1 MPTPTIDKFTKQFIE
16 ASKQAPGVV
25 FKILMTDAE
34 ATAAVK
40 EYIEENKDQV
50 KELIK
55 KSTKV
60 GIDVTDPEIKFFPN
74 RVDLS
79 AKGKKG
85 ILKIKASAS
94 AAVTWDG
101 MLHVEATSV
110 DVPIISISPEEVN
123 PLIKDLIGQF
133 IKKAQEFIEIRSFQ
147 ITDGK
152 ACLEGTNKSK
162 K

>member
-1 MPTPTIDKFTKQFIE
+1 MATPTIDKFTKQIIE
-16 ASKQAPGVV
+16 VSKQAPGVV
-25 FKILMTDAE
+25 FKIIMTDAE

-40 EYIEENKDQV
+40 EYIEENREQV

-94 AAVTWDG
+94 ANVTWDG

-123 PLIKDLIGQF
+123 PLIKELIGQF
-133 IKKAQEFIEIRSFQ
+133 IKKAQEYIEIRSFQ
-147 ITDGK
+147 ITTGS
-152 ACLEGTNKSK
+152 ACLEGTNKNK